1 MNCASLKDFSL
12 AVWAYSSGKLLPG
25 PTLTVGQALH
35 DISLPSDKLSVYNG
49 LPSALRYPDEKAQ
62 SDPSKIMYNL
72 DKEESLA
79 TVSLKMHPSLAK
91 GRSSRSSSSSSKSS
105 GSSRSSSSGSRS
117 PSAVKKSSVSGESD
131 MDSRKGK
138 NVVEVSE

>member
-1 MNCASLKDFSL
+1 M
-12 AVWAYSSGKLLPG
+12 
-25 PTLTVGQALH
+25 
-35 DISLPSDKLSVYNG
+35 YNG